1 MPYYSFVIL
10 CYNNW
15 NLSKQAITS
24 LIESLHPSYFE
35 RGIELIIV
43 NNGSVDETPFFG
55 YFEIKKKV

>member
-1 MPYYSFVIL
+1 MPHYSFVIL

-24 LIESLHPSYFE
+24 LIESLNPSYFE

-43 NNGSVDETPFFG
+43 NNGSDG
-55 YFEIKKKV
+55 